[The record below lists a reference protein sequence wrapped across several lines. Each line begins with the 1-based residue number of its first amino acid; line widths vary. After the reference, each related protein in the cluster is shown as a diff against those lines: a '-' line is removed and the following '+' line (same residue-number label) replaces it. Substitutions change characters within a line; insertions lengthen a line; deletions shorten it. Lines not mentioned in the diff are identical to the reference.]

1 MSVLNRVDLLARF
14 GANRRYGSA
23 VLGGGFAAVGAGA
36 LAAAAGCFA
45 AAFVLLPPHLIL
57 PVTAAGLLLAAAT
70 LGLMACIVPPET
82 GAPRL
87 VLWDFAG
94 ALSLVGLAAALFG
107 EPEQAIA
114 LLERDR

>member
-1 MSVLNRVDLLARF
+1 MHRF
-14 GANRRYGSA
+14 QGPPAPWTA
-23 VLGGGFAAVGAGA
+23 A
-36 LAAAAGCFA
+36 LAAGAGSLATAGGCFA
-45 AAFVLLPPHLIL
+45 VAFVLLPPHLIL

-70 LGLMACIVPPET
+70 LGLMACIAPPET
-82 GAPRL
+82 DAPRV

-94 ALSLVGLAAALFG
+94 ALSLIGLATALCG